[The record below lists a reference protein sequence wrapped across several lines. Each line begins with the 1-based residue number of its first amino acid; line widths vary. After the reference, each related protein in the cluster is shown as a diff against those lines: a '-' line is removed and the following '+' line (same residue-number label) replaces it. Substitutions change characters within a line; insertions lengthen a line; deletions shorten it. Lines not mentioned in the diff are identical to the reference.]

1 MYNSPTAEPLFIGTA
16 WHRSADDMEFGKI
29 ADSILPADI
38 FARYHR
44 MAGHP
49 VLMIS
54 GSDAHAIPI
63 PLEGEQGDISLH
75 ELAVVQHQRLRH
87 LFERLAVS
95 FDLYTNTDT
104 TNHLQHT
111 QKVFLELLKRGDI
124 FKDSIESPYCSHEG
138 RFLPPRHVRGT
149 CPYCNTA
156 DAYGEQCPACGR
168 ILDPA
173 QLLEACCRLCG
184 SERVEMRETEHFFL
198 DVRRCTSS
206 LRRWLQSGK
215 EHWRPRTLN
224 FALNSL
230 KEGLVPP
237 ALTRDADFGIPV
249 PLPGYEDK
257 RIQLWFDVLIGYY
270 SASIEWAERQGDPDS
285 WRRWWETA
293 TDSSPRSYFFV
304 GQDTITLHT
313 IQWPAILM
321 GMDDGLALPYDVPA
335 GMHLNV
341 ARASRPVDTDIHQM
355 LRTEA
360 MLDRYGVDTLRFY
373 LSSVLPEQSDNT
385 FVISDLVQHNN
396 DQLVAA
402 YGNVVHRVLTFV
414 QRNFRGMV
422 PPEPTGSLLGTTG
435 YAMLEEMSQT
445 FIAVGSAIESVHLQG
460 GLIKAMALARGANR
474 YMDERAPW
482 KSINTDPAAAA
493 TAIHVMIQV
502 LNGLKVLFAPYLPL
516 SSQKLHHLLGCAGN
530 VSDCRWEAEIIP
542 SGRVLPPPTP
552 LFKKI
557 DTPPLTQPEY

>member
-1 MYNSPTAEPLFIGTA
+1 MYISPTAEPLFIGTT
-16 WHRSADDMEFGKI
+16 WSWSADDMDVGKI

-63 PLEGEQGDISLH
+63 SPEAGQGHISPH
-75 ELAVVQHQRLRH
+75 ELAMVYHQQLLH
-87 LFERLAVS
+87 LFERLGVS

-104 TNHLQHT
+104 PNHLQCA
-111 QKVFLELLKRGDI
+111 QKAFLQLFERGDI

-138 RFLPPRHVRGT
+138 RFLPARYVQGS
-149 CPYCNTA
+149 CPYCNAA
-156 DAYGEQCPACGR
+156 DACGEQCSACGR

-173 QLLEACCRLCG
+173 QLLDARCQLCG
-184 SERVEMRETEHFFL
+184 NESVEMRETEHFFL
-198 DVRRCTSS
+198 DVWRCTSS
-206 LRRWLQSGK
+206 LRHWLQTGK

-230 KEGLVPP
+230 KEGLVPR
-237 ALTRDADFGIPV
+237 ALTRDLDWGIPV

-257 RIQLWFDVLIGYY
+257 RLQLWFDALIGYY
-270 SASIEWAERQGDPDS
+270 SASIEWAERQGDQAS

-293 TDSSPRSYFFV
+293 SASSPRGYFFV
-304 GQDTITLHT
+304 GQNAVTLHT

-321 GMDDGLALPYDVPA
+321 GLDGGPALPYDVPA
-335 GMHLNV
+335 GMHLNI
-341 ARASRPVDTDIHQM
+341 ARGPRAGDADVHHM
-355 LRTEA
+355 FRTEA
-360 MLDRYGVDTLRFY
+360 MLDRYGTDALRFY
-373 LSSVLPEQSDNT
+373 LSSVLPEQIDST
-385 FVISDLVQHNN
+385 FAISDLVQHNN

-414 QRNFRGMV
+414 QRNFHGMV
-422 PPEPTGSLLGTTG
+422 PPEPTGSLLGTKG
-435 YAMLEEMSQT
+435 YAMLEEMSRT
-445 FIAVGSAIESVHLQG
+445 FTTVGGAIDRVHLRD
-460 GLIKAMALARGANR
+460 GLFQAMALARGANR
-474 YMDERAPW
+474 YLDERAPW
-482 KSINTDPAAAA
+482 KSVDTDPAAAA
-493 TAIHVMIQV
+493 ATIHVMIQV

-516 SSQKLHHLLGCAGN
+516 SSQKLHQLLGCAGD
-530 VSDCRWEAEIIP
+530 VSDCRWEPETIP

-557 DTPPLTQPEY
+557 DPPLPTDPES